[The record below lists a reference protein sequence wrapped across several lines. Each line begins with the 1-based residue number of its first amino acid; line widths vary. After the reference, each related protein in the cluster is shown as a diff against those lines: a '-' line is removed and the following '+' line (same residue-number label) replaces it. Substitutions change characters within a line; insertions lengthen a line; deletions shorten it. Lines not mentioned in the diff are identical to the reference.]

1 MTIASPTLQDFDPNW
16 RKPCAPKPC
25 ARKTTPN

>member
-1 MTIASPTLQDFDPNW
+1 MTIASPTLQDFDPELAQAM
-16 RKPCAPKPC
+16 RAKPC